1 MRIGLIR
8 RRHALA
14 GGAEQTVARL
24 AGEFVARGHAVTVV
38 AERWAAQLPVGVSRH
53 VIPSLPGPEA
63 LRMLIFGLRAVREA
77 RGLTAEVVL
86 TLDRTPGADVFRAG
100 DGCHQAWLAA
110 RARALGLQ
118 ARLREIVNPLHRA
131 ILWLER
137 RLLEAD
143 DPPWVIANSRM
154 VRGDLLRYY
163 RVPAERITVIYNG
176 VDSDHFRPPTAAQRT
191 SARNALNVATGDVV
205 LLLVGSGFV
214 RKGVASLVRA
224 AGIMHARAPGTR
236 VRVLVVGRGRPRPY
250 LRLAREIGLPPDAV
264 RFLGPVSDVV
274 MVYHAGDVFVLPSL
288 YDPCANV
295 CLEAMGAGLP
305 VVTSATNGAA
315 ELVEGTAA
323 EAILPDPL
331 NAMGLADRLIPL
343 LDANLRRTR
352 GEAGRAVAGSLSHA
366 RMAEETALVCER
378 ARDERRSRAQG

>member
-8 RRHALA
+8 RRYGPA

-24 AGEFVARGHAVTVV
+24 AGELAMRGHTVTVV
-38 AERWAAQLPVGVSRH
+38 AERWAAQLPVGVTRH
-53 VIPSLPGPEA
+53 AVQVLPGPEA
-63 LRMLIFGLRAVREA
+63 LRILTFGLLAVRAA
-77 RGLTAEVVL
+77 RGLTAELVL
-86 TLDRTPGADVFRAG
+86 TFDRTPGADVFRAG
-100 DGCHQAWLAA
+100 DGCHRAWLEA
-110 RARALGLQ
+110 RARALGFQ

-176 VDSDHFRPPTAAQRT
+176 VDPDHFRPPTAVQRT

-224 AGIMHARAPGTR
+224 AGIIHARAPGAR
-236 VRVLVVGRGRPRPY
+236 VRVLVVGRGRARPY
-250 LRLAREIGLPPDAV
+250 LRLARENGLPPDAV

-274 MVYHAGDVFVLPSL
+274 MVYHASDVFVLPSL
-288 YDPCANV
+288 YDPCANT
-295 CLEAMGAGLP
+295 CLEAMAAGLP
-305 VVTSATNGAA
+305 VVTSAANGAA
-315 ELVEGTAA
+315 ELVEGTTAD
-323 EAILPDPL
+323 AILRDPL
-331 NAMGLADRLIPL
+331 DVVGLADRLTPL
-343 LDANLRRTR
+343 LDTDARRAR
-352 GEAGRAVAGSLSHA
+352 GEAGRAVAGGLSHQ
-366 RMAEETALVCER
+366 RMVEETALVCER
-378 ARDERRSRAQG
+378 AREERKSRAR

>member
-8 RRHALA
+8 RRHARA

-100 DGCHQAWLAA
+100 DGCHRAWLAA

-118 ARLREIVNPLHRA
+118 ARLREIVNPLHRT

-176 VDSDHFRPPTAAQRT
+176 VDPDHFRPPAAAQRT

-224 AGIMHARAPGTR
+224 AGIIHARAPGTR
-236 VRVLVVGRGRPRPY
+236 VRVLVVGRGRARPY

-274 MVYHAGDVFVLPSL
+274 MVYHASDVFVLPSL

-295 CLEAMGAGLP
+295 CLEAMAAGLP

-331 NAMGLADRLIPL
+331 NAVGLADRLIPL
-343 LDANLRRTR
+343 LDADLRRTR

-366 RMAEETALVCER
+366 
-378 ARDERRSRAQG
+378 

>member
-8 RRHALA
+8 RRYGPA

-24 AGEFVARGHAVTVV
+24 AGELAMRGHTVTVV
-38 AERWAAQLPVGVSRH
+38 AERWAAQLPVGVTRH
-53 VIPSLPGPEA
+53 AVQVLPGPEA

-100 DGCHQAWLAA
+100 DGCHRAWLEA
-110 RARALGLQ
+110 RARALGFQ

-176 VDSDHFRPPTAAQRT
+176 VDPDHFRPPTAVQRT

-224 AGIMHARAPGTR
+224 AGIIHARAPGAR
-236 VRVLVVGRGRPRPY
+236 VRVLVVGRGRARPY
-250 LRLAREIGLPPDAV
+250 LRLARENGLPPDAV

-274 MVYHAGDVFVLPSL
+274 MVYHASDVFVLPSL
-288 YDPCANV
+288 YDPCANT
-295 CLEAMGAGLP
+295 CLEAIAAGLP
-305 VVTSATNGAA
+305 VVTSAANGAA
-315 ELVEGTAA
+315 ELVEGTTAD
-323 EAILPDPL
+323 AILRDPL
-331 NAMGLADRLIPL
+331 DVVGLADRLTPL
-343 LDANLRRTR
+343 LDTDARRAR
-352 GEAGRAVAGSLSHA
+352 GEAGRAVAGGLSHQ
-366 RMAEETALVCER
+366 RMVEETALVCER
-378 ARDERRSRAQG
+378 AREERKSRAR